1 GCRAVA
7 PRRLREKT
15 DGHNGG
21 TPAQRC
27 AKFSPKG
34 AIPEM
39 TQKHDSVGQEDRLD
53 RRVDGD
59 CSQHVPGDVEHTTCW
74 GRVPEGG
81 EVPGDGTSG
90 EGRAGRAAG
99 NTADKVLR
107 GRGRGCVF
115 NGLVLGDFV
124 DGF

>member
-1 GCRAVA
+1 
-7 PRRLREKT
+7 
-15 DGHNGG
+15 
-21 TPAQRC
+21 
-27 AKFSPKG
+27 
-34 AIPEM
+34 
-39 TQKHDSVGQEDRLD
+39 EDRLD

-124 DGF
+124 DGFRRSRVPRSVRIVVNDLVLRFPFDGPLFARHGSFPGGFLFRL